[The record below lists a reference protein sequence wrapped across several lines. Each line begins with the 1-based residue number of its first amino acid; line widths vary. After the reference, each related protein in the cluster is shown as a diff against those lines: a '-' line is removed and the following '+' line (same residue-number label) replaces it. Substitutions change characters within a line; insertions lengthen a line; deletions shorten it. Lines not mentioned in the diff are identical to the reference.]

1 MLPNSKFFLKKKWE
15 IGVNNF
21 STKKKTFEKILFFFP
36 FIYLRSHRTGVNKNW
51 HSAGSKNR
59 TRENCSFGR

>member
-1 MLPNSKFFLKKKWE
+1 MIFQQ
-15 IGVNNF
+15 
-21 STKKKTFEKILFFFP
+21 KKKTFEKILFFFP

>member
-1 MLPNSKFFLKKKWE
+1 MLCYLIQIFLKKKWE
-15 IGVNNF
+15 IGVNNL
-21 STKKKTFEKILFFFP
+21 KKKRKYSFFP